1 MARPKKATQIPVVI
15 TKVPDLRVYKEVEK
29 VKQQL
34 SVYERVKQFFN
45 QFNIF

>member
-1 MARPKKATQIPVVI
+1 MARPKKTTPVV
-15 TKVPDLRVYKEVEK
+15 PQDLKVYKE

-34 SVYERVKQFFN
+34 SIYQKLKQFLN

>member
-1 MARPKKATQIPVVI
+1 MAKQKKTVAQ
-15 TKVPDLRVYKEVEK
+15 PDLRVYKEVEK

-34 SVYERVKQFFN
+34 SVYEKLKQFFN

>member
-1 MARPKKATQIPVVI
+1 MTKQKKTVAQ
-15 TKVPDLRVYKEVEK
+15 PDLRVYKEVEK

-34 SVYERVKQFFN
+34 SVYERLKQFFN

>member
-1 MARPKKATQIPVVI
+1 MARPKKTVAVPGAV
-15 TKVPDLRVYKEVEK
+15 KNPDLRVYKEVEK

-34 SVYERVKQFFN
+34 SVYERLKQFFN

>member
-1 MARPKKATQIPVVI
+1 MARPKKVIPETPVVSE
-15 TKVPDLRVYKEVEK
+15 DLKTYKR

-34 SVYERVKQFFN
+34 SVYDKLKQFFN

>member
-1 MARPKKATQIPVVI
+1 MARPKKKIAIPGAVDN
-15 TKVPDLRVYKEVEK
+15 PDLRVYKEVQK

-34 SVYERVKQFFN
+34 SVYERLKQFFN

>member
-1 MARPKKATQIPVVI
+1 MARAKKTVAIPGAVGA
-15 TKVPDLRVYKEVEK
+15 PDLRVYKEVEK

-34 SVYERVKQFFN
+34 SVYEKLKQFFN

>member
-1 MARPKKATQIPVVI
+1 MGRPKKVIIPI
-15 TKVPDLRVYKEVEK
+15 KPAETEDLKAYKK

-34 SVYERVKQFFN
+34 SVYERLKQFFN